1 MKKKIPRVVVEG
13 RVIAGKDHCDKFERR
28 MEDVEKKEKE
38 KLKSKE
44 DREREKREKKQ
55 LLEKK
60 LQKRN
65 PKKTVKIATKSD
77 KSNEPTEESSK
88 NDAFS
93 STSCTRTVS
102 KRKSKENV
110 YKSIKQ
116 MIDALQYDSSR
127 STNSRSEEEFS
138 ISDNDSDDSENSSPN
153 MDAICFNCK
162 SKYPPTKR
170 KIKKTDLVQC
180 DLCDYSF
187 HEFCVTRD
195 ELRDDF
201 KCNIYC

>member
-1 MKKKIPRVVVEG
+1 MSRKRRKRNLKVKKT
-13 RVIAGKDHCDKFERR
+13 
-28 MEDVEKKEKE
+28 EKGEKE
-38 KLKSKE
+38 K
-44 DREREKREKKQ
+44 KKQ
-55 LLEKK
+55 LLEEK
-60 LQKRN
+60 LQKRK
-65 PKKTVKIATKSD
+65 PKKAVKIATKSD

-127 STNSRSEEEFS
+127 STNSSSEEEFS
-138 ISDNDSDDSENSSPN
+138 ISDNNSDDSENSSPN
-153 MDAICFNCK
+153 MDAIYFNCK

-180 DLCDYSF
+180 DLCDYWF
-187 HEFCVTRD
+187 HEFFVTRD
-195 ELRDDF
+195 ELKGRF
-201 KCNIYC
+201 YM